1 MNPETKT
8 NRNKMKGTRMK
19 MEKIFNK
26 IPLWIA
32 AVVMGGS
39 ILPLSQ
45 IIAQDN
51 DDTAGAAAEM
61 ADLTPKRYKMNR
73 YESIWA
79 ERSPFEIIV
88 EDEGPVVD
96 ETPPFEDYTLA
107 GYSKRGNVWRVT
119 VVNLKDPKEK
129 HYLETGKVTEDGFE
143 LLNVKAERNY
153 RKTEVVVRRG
163 GKSGAILFNDKYLKP
178 ATFAGGKSVGGAVGA
193 KQAPR
198 AKAGQA
204 AKGVPA
210 LGNQPQAPAAA
221 AAGNNKTDAAAQI
234 RQMLQNRA
242 NSSNNN
248 RASTTQQGSRRE
260 PRRRVILPPKR

>member
-1 MNPETKT
+1 
-8 NRNKMKGTRMK
+8 MKGNRMM
-19 MEKIFNK
+19 MEKIFNR

-32 AVVMGGS
+32 AVAIGGS
-39 ILPLSQ
+39 ILPLSHTA
-45 IIAQDN
+45 AQDSE
-51 DDTAGAAAEM
+51 DTNGAAAELP
-61 ADLTPKRYKMNR
+61 DLTPKRYKMNR

-96 ETPPFEDYTLA
+96 EPPPFEDYTLA

-143 LLNVKAERNY
+143 LLNVKQERNY
-153 RKTEVVVRRG
+153 RKTEIVVRRA
-163 GKSGAILFNDKYLKP
+163 GKSGNIGFSDKYLKP
-178 ATFAGGKSVGGAVGA
+178 ATFAGGKSVGGAVGGA

-198 AKAGQA
+198 GKPGRA
-204 AKGVPA
+204 AQGVPG
-210 LGNQPQAPAAA
+210 LGNQPQAPATAAA
-221 AAGNNKTDAAAQI
+221 AAGNNNKTDAAAQI

-242 NSSNNN
+242 NGSNNG
-248 RASTTQQGSRRE
+248 RASTTQQGSKRE